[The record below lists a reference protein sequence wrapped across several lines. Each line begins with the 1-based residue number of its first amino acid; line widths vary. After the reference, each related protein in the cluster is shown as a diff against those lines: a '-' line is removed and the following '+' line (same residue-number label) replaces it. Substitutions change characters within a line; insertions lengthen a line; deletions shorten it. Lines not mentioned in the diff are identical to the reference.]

1 VIVVASS
8 PAHTLA
14 TVFGAVLTA
23 IGLIFLLVG
32 VLIRAMSRRFRGPG
46 ERAEGTITG
55 YDTST
60 PGMVGP
66 RGGLRVSSWSSSTFP
81 NRMICRP
88 TVEFTTA
95 DGTSVRATSSVGG
108 NPRHGNVGDTVTV
121 HYDPRNPQR
130 VRVDAAVGRTGTCIE
145 VVFIVLGTVVAA
157 IGIVVLVAA
166 G

>member
-1 VIVVASS
+1 MILIASS

-46 ERAEGTITG
+46 EPAEAKIVGF
-55 YDTST
+55 DTT
-60 PGMVGP
+60 NPGMIGP
-66 RGGLRVSSWSSSTFP
+66 RGGIRASGWTAVG
-81 NRMICRP
+81 NRMIYRP

-95 DGTSVRATSSVGG
+95 DGIPVRATSSVGS
-108 NPRHGNVGDTVTV
+108 NPRHGDVGDLVTV
-121 HYDPRNPQR
+121 RYDPRDPQR
-130 VRVDAAVGRTGTCIE
+130 VRVDAATGRAGGCLEGALI
-145 VVFIVLGTVVAA
+145 VFGGVVAA
-157 IGIVVLVAA
+157 IGIVVLIAA

>member
-1 VIVVASS
+1 MIVLASS

-46 ERAEGTITG
+46 EAAEAKIVGFDATG
-55 YDTST
+55 
-60 PGMVGP
+60 PGMIGP
-66 RGGLRVSSWSSSTFP
+66 RGGIRVSGWSSFG
-81 NRMICRP
+81 NQIIYRP

-95 DGTSVRATSSVGG
+95 DGIPVRATSAAGSNPRPGSVG
-108 NPRHGNVGDTVTV
+108 DLVTV

-130 VRVDAAVGRTGTCIE
+130 VRVDAATGRAGGCLETA
-145 VVFIVLGTVVAA
+145 VIVLGGMVAA
-157 IGIVVLVAA
+157 IGIVVLIAA